1 MVIAALDANR
11 LRHLMRHVTPFE
23 RDAMLTSLR
32 NGGEV
37 DVLVVGGGITG
48 CGVALDAATRG
59 LRTALVERDDFAA
72 GTSSKSSK
80 LVHGGLRYL
89 QQGDIRLVYEALRER
104 FRLRRNA
111 PHLVQILPFMIPILT
126 KDSVVSRKV
135 ARALGMA
142 MWMYDLTGGFRIGKF
157 HKRLSADEAFA
168 HMPTTRRD
176 RLRSAYLYFDA
187 TADDARLT
195 LALAQTAAANGATV
209 VNDCE
214 VIGFGDDAGHV
225 RVRDRITGDEIVVR
239 ARVVVNAA
247 GVWTDEVR
255 SLHEGAHPGTLR
267 PAKGVHVT
275 VPWDRV
281 RNDIAVV
288 IPVPGD
294 KRTLFVVPWGR
305 LADGTFR
312 HCYVGTTDTD
322 YTGPLD
328 DPQCTAEDVDYVL
341 RALNAALDRAIT
353 EPLTPGDVTASW
365 AGLRPLVAAADSERT
380 ADLSRR
386 HVVTTSADGV
396 VRVTGG
402 KLTTYREMADDTVD
416 VVMKRLGRK
425 GRSRTK
431 SMRLV
436 GATKLPAE
444 GVADEG
450 HGHLLARYGA
460 RAKDVERLV
469 DDDPSLGRPL
479 VDGLPYLRA
488 EAVYAVRHEM
498 ATSLVDVVTRRTRA
512 HLVDREAT
520 RRAARDIAELLAPVA
535 GWDESAVTR
544 QVDAYEALCEQ
555 EERANRT
562 AEVLPG

>member
-1 MVIAALDANR
+1 MHD
-11 LRHLMRHVTPFE
+11 VTPFE

-209 VNDCE
+209 VNACE
-214 VIGFGDDAGHV
+214 VIGFGEDAGHV
-225 RVRDRITGDEIVVR
+225 RVRDRLTGDEIVVR

-247 GVWTDEVR
+247 GVWTDEIR

-312 HCYVGTTDTD
+312 HSYVGTTDTD

-365 AGLRPLVAAADSERT
+365 AGLRPLVAAAESERT

-450 HGHLLARYGA
+450 PGHLLGRYGA
-460 RAKDVERLV
+460 RANDVERLV
-469 DDDPSLGRPL
+469 DDDPSLGGPL

-544 QVDAYEALCEQ
+544 QVDAYEALCEH
-555 EERANRT
+555 EERANRS

>member
-1 MVIAALDANR
+1 
-11 LRHLMRHVTPFE
+11 MRDVTPFE
-23 RDAMLTSLR
+23 RDAMLASLR

-80 LVHGGLRYL
+80 LIHGGLRYL

-111 PHLVQILPFMIPILT
+111 PHLVQILPFMIPVLT

-142 MWMYDLTGGFRIGKF
+142 LWMYDLTGGFRIGKF

-214 VIGFGDDAGHV
+214 VVGFGEDAAHV
-225 RVRDRITGDEIVVR
+225 CVRDRLTGDEIVVR
-239 ARVVVNAA
+239 AQVVVNAA

-255 SLHEGAHPGTLR
+255 SLHEGEHPGTLR

-365 AGLRPLVAAADSERT
+365 AGLRPLVAAAESERT

-396 VRVTGG
+396 VRATGG

-436 GATKLPAE
+436 GATKLPAL
-444 GVADEG
+444 GVTDEG
-450 HGHLLARYGA
+450 PGHSSVAT
-460 RAKDVERLV
+460 
-469 DDDPSLGRPL
+469 GR
-479 VDGLPYLRA
+479 GR
-488 EAVYAVRHEM
+488 R
-498 ATSLVDVVTRRTRA
+498 TSSALSTTTCRSVSSSSTGCRTCVPKRCTPCVTRWRPRSSTWS
-512 HLVDREAT
+512 
-520 RRAARDIAELLAPVA
+520 RAARGRTSSTA
-535 GWDESAVTR
+535 G
-544 QVDAYEALCEQ
+544 DASCG
-555 EERANRT
+555 T
-562 AEVLPG
+562 

>member
-1 MVIAALDANR
+1 VVIAAPDANR
-11 LRHLMRHVTPFE
+11 LRHLMRDVTPFE
-23 RDAMLTSLR
+23 RDAMLASLR

-80 LVHGGLRYL
+80 LIHGGLRYL

-111 PHLVQILPFMIPILT
+111 PHLVQILPFMIPVLT

-214 VIGFGDDAGHV
+214 VVGFGEDAGHV
-225 RVRDRITGDEIVVR
+225 CVRDRLTGDEIVVR
-239 ARVVVNAA
+239 AQVVVNAA

-255 SLHEGAHPGTLR
+255 SLHEGVHPGTLR

-322 YTGPLD
+322 YSGPLD

-341 RALNAALDRAIT
+341 RALNAALDRDIT

-365 AGLRPLVAAADSERT
+365 AGLRPLVAGADSERT

-436 GATKLPAE
+436 GATKLPAL
-444 GVADEG
+444 GVTDEG
-450 HGHLLARYGA
+450 PGHLLGRYGS
-460 RAKDVERLV
+460 RAKDVQRLV
-469 DDDPSLGRPL
+469 DDDPSLGEQL

-535 GWDESAVTR
+535 GWDKSAVTR
-544 QVDAYEALCEQ
+544 EVDAYEALCEQ
-555 EERANRT
+555 EERSTRG